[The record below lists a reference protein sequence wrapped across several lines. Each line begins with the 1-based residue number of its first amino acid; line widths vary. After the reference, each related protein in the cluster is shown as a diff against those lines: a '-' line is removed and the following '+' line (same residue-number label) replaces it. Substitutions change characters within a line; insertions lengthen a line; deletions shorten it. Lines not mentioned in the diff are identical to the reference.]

1 MSKHIVLI
9 CNSEVTGVPEK
20 VKILPFGNVKSQ
32 KGNFIVDDESF
43 KSIKNHFKNR
53 GLDLV
58 VDYEHQTLEDVQ
70 APAGGWIKDIEKEGD
85 AIVAKVEWTPKA
97 QEYLK
102 NKEYKY
108 LSPVVLV
115 RKADNKAVV
124 LHSVAL
130 TNTPAID
137 NMYPIVNSIDLKQ
150 YENEEDNKMDSKE
163 LAKLLGLQEDA
174 TEDQI
179 KEALAKIVEAAK
191 NPKPKE
197 PETTQDP
204 KEEPNSKEDGKQT
217 EVVANKI
224 ISGLLG
230 IGDGAK
236 TEDIAAAIVALK
248 NSADDVKTI
257 KEKLAKEESN
267 ALVMNALKAGKITP
281 AQKEWAEEYALKD
294 PRGFAAFAEKAS
306 RVVPLG
312 KINYLNDDDKKQNIE
327 DETTVQVLK
336 QLGVSAEDVK
346 KYGEVECKW

>member
-1 MSKHIVLI
+1 MSKHSVLI
-9 CNSEVTGVPEK
+9 CTSEVNGVPEK

-32 KGNFIVDDESF
+32 KGDFTVDDESF
-43 KSIKNHFKNR
+43 RLIKNHFKNR
-53 GLDLV
+53 GLDVV

-85 AIVAKVEWTPKA
+85 AIVAKIEWTPKA

-115 RKADNKAVV
+115 RKKDNKAVV

-137 NMYPIVNSIDLKQ
+137 NMYPIVNSIDLNE
-150 YENEEDNKMDSKE
+150 YENEEENKMDLKE
-163 LAKLLGLQEDA
+163 LAKQLGLPEDA
-174 TEDQI
+174 TEGQI
-179 KEALAKIVEAAK
+179 KEALAKVVEASK

-197 PETTQDP
+197 NEVTPKEGQDP
-204 KEEPNSKEDGKQT
+204 KEETQT
-217 EVVANKI
+217 EVVANKTI
-224 ISGLLG
+224 LGLLG
-230 IGDGAK
+230 IDEKSK
-236 TEDIAAAIVALK
+236 TEDVAAVIVALK
-248 NSADDVKTI
+248 NTADDVKTI

-267 ALVMNALKAGKITP
+267 GLVLNALKAGKITT

-294 PRGFAAFAEKAS
+294 PKGFNAFVEKAT
-306 RVVPLG
+306 RVVPIE
-312 KINYLNDDDKKQNIE
+312 KINYFNGDNKQNIE

-336 QLGVSAEDVK
+336 QLGVSTEDVK
-346 KYGEVECKW
+346 KYEEVECKW